1 MPSFERHPLSS
12 LRRMFEP
19 TLGGSSQSSDRVQP
33 KNNRPSTLLFFCI
46 LFGCINDGFEQL
58 QGDWHI
64 DLERTQSHLSAANH
78 MQPQTQAA
86 LLLSKGI
93 FSRHRFQFKENT
105 LTFGTKNVSR
115 NVVLEYKDT
124 ENKKR
129 LVYRVSD
136 SPFLMRITQT
146 ETGLALDFEGTTWY
160 LRRNEN

>member
-1 MPSFERHPLSS
+1 MPSLGRHPLSS

-19 TLGGSSQSSDRVQP
+19 TPGGSSQSSDRVQP
-33 KNNRPSTLLFFCI
+33 KNNRPGTLLFFCLLI
-46 LFGCINDGFEQL
+46 GCTNDGFDQL
-58 QGDWHI
+58 QGSWRI
-64 DLERTQSHLSAANH
+64 DIERTQSHLSAATH

-93 FSRHRFQFKENT
+93 FSRHRFEFKEKN
-105 LTFGTKNVSR
+105 LTFGTENVSR
-115 NVVLEYKDT
+115 HVSLEYKDT

-136 SPFLMRITQT
+136 SPFMMRVTHT
-146 ETGLALDFEGTTWY
+146 ETGLILDFEGTTWY